1 MTIQKNIDLTP
12 YNTFKVKVKAK
23 YFAVAKIPAD
33 LKNLPEEKILIL
45 GHGSNVL
52 FTKDFDG
59 LVIKNNLLGK
69 KKLSEGVF
77 EIAAGENWHE
87 LVMWS
92 VENNWSG
99 IENLALIPGTVGAA
113 PVQNISAYGQQ
124 LSDVIVQVNTL
135 NKSFSKDECQ
145 FGYRDSIFKKEKN
158 LYITSVVIKL
168 SKNPRY
174 NLDYHSRYESLVV
187 KPPYTPKK
195 VAEAV
200 TNLRKIKQPDWIKIG
215 TAGSFF
221 KNPVVPFEKLQE
233 IQKKVPKIKF
243 YPEENNR
250 FKIPAGWLLEELGW
264 KGKKIGRVGTFNK
277 SALVIINLG
286 GATGQEILEFS
297 QQMQADIK
305 KNFGLAL
312 EPEVNI
318 IGDSLGTVLR
328 LLDNTIQK

>member
-1 MTIQKNIDLTP
+1 MTIQKNIDLLP
-12 YNTFKVKVKAK
+12 YNTFKVKARTK
-23 YFAVAKIPAD
+23 YFAVAKTPSD
-33 LKNLPEEKILIL
+33 LKNLPDEKILIL
-45 GHGSNVL
+45 GHGANVL
-52 FTKDFDG
+52 FTKDFEG
-59 LVIKNNLLGK
+59 LIIKN
-69 KKLSEGVF
+69 
-77 EIAAGENWHE
+77 EIKGRGILRSAQDDVLIEVAAGENWHE
-87 LVMWS
+87 LVMWT
-92 VENNWSG
+92 VEQGWSG
-99 IENLALIPGTVGAA
+99 MENLAFIPGTVGAA
-113 PVQNISAYGQQ
+113 PVQNIGAYGQQ

-158 LYITSVVIKL
+158 LFITSVVIKL

-200 TNLRKIKQPDWIKIG
+200 TDLRKIKQPDWTKIG

-221 KNPVVPFEKLQE
+221 KNPLVSQEKLQE
-233 IQKKVPKIKF
+233 IQQKIPKIQV
-243 YPEENNR
+243 YSAPASPGR
-250 FKIPAGWLLEELGW
+250 DLAKIPAGWLLDELGW

-286 GATGQEILEFS
+286 GATGQEILDFS
-297 QQMQADIK
+297 QKMQEDIQ
-305 KNFGLAL
+305 KNYGLDL

-318 IGDSLGTVLR
+318 L
-328 LLDNTIQK
+328 

>member
-1 MTIQKNIDLTP
+1 MTIQKNIDLLP
-12 YNTFKVKVKAK
+12 YNTFKVKAKAK
-23 YFAVAKIPAD
+23 YFAIAKTPTD
-33 LKNLPEEKILIL
+33 LKNLPDEPKLFL
-45 GHGSNVL
+45 GEGANVL
-52 FTKDFDG
+52 FTKNFEG
-59 LVIKNNLLGK
+59 LVLKNEIKERK
-69 KKLSEGVF
+69 
-77 EIAAGENWHE
+77 EIPGQARNDTFLEVGSGENWHE

-92 VENNWSG
+92 VGNGWSG

-113 PVQNISAYGQQ
+113 PVQNIGAYGQQ

-135 NKSFSKDECQ
+135 NKSFSRDECE

-158 LYITSVVIKL
+158 LFITSVVIKL
-168 SKNPRY
+168 SKNPRF

-200 TNLRKIKQPDWIKIG
+200 TNLRKIKQPDWTKIG

-221 KNPVVPFEKLQE
+221 KNPIVSLKKLQE
-233 IQKKVPKIKF
+233 IQKIIPKIQV
-243 YPEENNR
+243 YSAPASPGR
-250 FKIPAGWLLEELGW
+250 DLTKIPAGWLLDELGW
-264 KGKKIGRVGTFNK
+264 KGKKIGRVGTFDK

-305 KNFGLAL
+305 KNYGLDL
-312 EPEVNI
+312 EPEINI
-318 IGDSLGTVLR
+318 I
-328 LLDNTIQK
+328 